1 MNYGIL
7 GQTGIRVSEIGL
19 GTWPIGGSLTLGG
32 APTGY
37 GTVPESEALRAL
49 SRALELGIT
58 LFDTSD
64 TYGLGRAER
73 LLGRIAGGRR
83 GQMVLATK
91 AGWVPDGVERWM
103 ADLSPAHL
111 EAAAVRSLRRLH
123 ADVLDVFLLHA
134 MPEPG
139 DETERALDALDELK
153 TKGRIRAA
161 GAAVGWDTDAGAR
174 LLKTGR
180 LDVLE
185 VHYNLL
191 HQGAA
196 PLLEEALRKK
206 VGVIASSPLAY
217 GFLSGRYTRATTFAA
232 DDWRSRLTPEET
244 AARLERVAAMRFVT
258 GDGVRTL
265 RDAAL
270 RFVLAHPAVTSTVPG
285 FRSGEQV
292 EGLVEA
298 LDAAPFTDIE
308 LGRARESGR
317 ARAAAHAAQAAEER

>member
-1 MNYGIL
+1 MDYRIL

-19 GTWPIGGSLTLGG
+19 GTWPIGGSLPLGG
-32 APTGY
+32 LPTGY
-37 GTVPESEALRAL
+37 GTVPESEALRAV
-49 SRALELGIT
+49 SRALELGVT

-73 LLGRIAGGRR
+73 LLGRVAAGRR
-83 GQMVLATK
+83 GQMILATK

-103 ADLSPAHL
+103 ADVSPEHL
-111 EAAAVRSLRRLH
+111 VAAAERSLRRLR

-134 MPEPG
+134 LPEEG
-139 DETERALDALDELK
+139 DATERALDALDELK
-153 TKGRIRAA
+153 TRGRIRAA
-161 GAAVGWDTDAGAR
+161 GAAVAWETEAGLR

-180 LDVLE
+180 LDVIE

-196 PLLEEALRKK
+196 PLLEEALRRR
-206 VGVIASSPLAY
+206 VGVIVSSPLAY

-232 DDWRSRLTPEET
+232 DDWRSRLTPEEIT
-244 AARLERVAAMRFVT
+244 ARLERVAALRYLT
-258 GDGVRTL
+258 GDGTRSL

-270 RFVLAHPAVTSTVPG
+270 RFVLAHPAVSATVPG
-285 FRSGEQV
+285 FRNGEQV

-298 LDAAPFTDIE
+298 LDAPPFTDIE

-317 ARAAAHAAQAAEER
+317 ARAAASAAEER